1 MLRETRGRR
10 LARRWVGVGSAGAV
24 LAVGS
29 LATAAPVA
37 SAASADP
44 PRLVLS
50 VDGQAWVRDV
60 TTPVFDPGHVWTAGD
75 TATYT
80 VLFRNDSGEDA
91 EGFAEMNLTGRAA
104 EMFETRLR
112 VDAGAWVPGP
122 RSQVVPVAPGQV
134 VRVELDLTLSSTST
148 NPRESRT
155 ADLAATVTLRG
166 EGAGAGIDPDPRPSP
181 DPGTRDGTGAVS
193 GPGTG
198 GVGSGTLATTGA
210 SVVWVAAAALALGL
224 TGRWLLVVA
233 RRGSRRD

>member
-1 MLRETRGRR
+1 MLRETRDRHP
-10 LARRWVGVGSAGAV
+10 ARRRVGAGLTGAV

-29 LATAAPVA
+29 LAAAAPGA
-37 SAASADP
+37 SAAPADP

-91 EGFAEMNLTGRAA
+91 EGFAEMTLTGPAA

-134 VRVELDLTLSSTST
+134 VQVEMDLTLSSTST

-166 EGAGAGIDPDPRPSP
+166 EGPGAGTGPEAPGPRPGP
-181 DPGTRDGTGAVS
+181 DPGTGAAS
-193 GPGTG
+193 GPGTWGPG
-198 GVGSGTLATTGA
+198 GGILAVTGA
-210 SVVWVAAAALALGL
+210 SVAWTAAAALALGL

-233 RRGSRRD
+233 RRRSRRD